1 MRTFVQ
7 MSRTATWSRR
17 VALLTLQLF
26 ILTVLLHQFAGLATP
41 VAMRVFALTVVGAL
55 VALALALIA
64 LVRIWHD
71 GARGSRRA
79 LAAIFASAL
88 VLAGPAWSLPK
99 LVLEPAVT
107 EATTDL
113 SAPPPF
119 RELGQVRAEVA
130 RQMQAAAVI
139 PPSNGEKAPLTLEP
153 LTVERS
159 AEETFSLVR
168 ESVDELGWTVVS
180 ATPPENGQPGYIE
193 AVDRSLFFGITGDVA
208 MRIRGGQNLAR
219 VDVRSA
225 SRYVG
230 HDLGGNAERVSS
242 LFQEVETAVVRLEKN
257 EEIARLARLRAE
269 RAKRIREAREAQAR
283 REQQRQRQ
291 AYDTVSR
298 QWRAPSAQRNRSR
311 ARRARRSQRQRTQE
325 LRSFWESMQR

>member
-1 MRTFVQ
+1 MRAFVN

-17 VALLTLQLF
+17 IALLTLQLF
-26 ILTVLLHQFAGLATP
+26 LLTILLHQFAGLATP
-41 VAMRVFALTVVGAL
+41 VAMRLFAIAVVGAM
-55 VALALALIA
+55 VAVALALIA
-64 LVRIWHD
+64 LIRIWQD

-79 LAAIFASAL
+79 LAAISASAL

-107 EATTDL
+107 EATTDA

-119 RELGQVRAEVA
+119 RELEPVRAEAA
-130 RQMQAAAVI
+130 RQSQATAGP
-139 PPSNGEKAPLTLEP
+139 PPSDGEQGPLTLEP

-168 ESVDELGWTVVS
+168 ESVGQLGWTVVS
-180 ATPPENGQPGYIE
+180 ATPPEGGQPGYIE

-208 MRIRGGQNLAR
+208 LRIAGGENRAR
-219 VDVRSA
+219 VDMRSA

-230 HDLGGNAERVSS
+230 HDLGGNAERVAS

-257 EEIARLARLRAE
+257 EEIARLARLREERAE
-269 RAKRIREAREAQAR
+269 RIRQAREAQAR
-283 REQQRQRQ
+283 REQRRQRQ

-298 QWRAPSAQRNRSR
+298 QWRAPSAQGNRSR
-311 ARRARRSQRQRTQE
+311 ARRERRSQRQRTQE
-325 LRSFWESMQR
+325 LRRFWESMQN